1 MKTLIKKMRELSGM
15 SQAQFAQELST
26 TTVSINRWE
35 NGKSLPNPMAQ
46 NQLIDFCKKHEID
59 LSQAVVEKFRYHG
72 EYKNLLLYH
81 GSKKGLV
88 GDIAPE
94 AVLTVTSVQA
104 SIWERTRSN
113 H

>member
-46 NQLIDFCKKHEID
+46 NQLIDFCKKLGCFYWNIPD
-59 LSQAVVEKFRYHG
+59 F
-72 EYKNLLLYH
+72 
-81 GSKKGLV
+81 
-88 GDIAPE
+88 
-94 AVLTVTSVQA
+94 
-104 SIWERTRSN
+104 
-113 H
+113 